1 MPRNN
6 DLWILIGLALLS
18 LVLARLPL
26 LNLLVYPFELFN
38 TFIHEMSHIVATLL
52 TGGRVERFEIYRDGS
67 GVALVRGG
75 VTWIIA
81 SAGYLGSA
89 LVGGAL
95 LLLTARGVA
104 PRTVLLAL
112 GVFMAIMSLLFVRNI
127 FGILAGLLLVAA
139 LIGAATKLE
148 PRWSGALLLFLT
160 VQMCLK
166 SLDSLWDLLRIST
179 SLRGRT
185 TTDAQ
190 IMQQL
195 TGVPGIV
202 WALLWSAVALLI
214 LWQSVRIAY
223 FKG

>member
-18 LVLARLPL
+18 VVLARLPL
-26 LNLLVYPFELFN
+26 LSLLVYPFKLFN
-38 TFIHEMSHIVATLL
+38 TFIHEMSHALAALL
-52 TGGRVERFEIYRDGS
+52 TGGQVERFEIYHDGS

-75 VTWIIA
+75 WTWIVA

-104 PRTVLLAL
+104 PRTVLMAL
-112 GVFMAIMSLLFVRNI
+112 GVILAIMCLLFVRNF
-127 FGILAGLLLVAA
+127 FGIVTGLLLVAA
-139 LIGAATKLE
+139 LIAAATKLE
-148 PRWSGALLLFLT
+148 PRWSGGLLLFLT

-166 SLDSLWDLLRIST
+166 ALDSLWDLLRISS
-179 SLRGRT
+179 SLRGRA
-185 TTDAQ
+185 TDAQ
-190 IMQQL
+190 IMQQI
-195 TGVPGIV
+195 TGVPGLI

-214 LWQSVRIAY
+214 LWQSVRMAY

>member
-18 LVLARLPL
+18 VVLARLPL
-26 LNLLVYPFELFN
+26 LSLLVYPFKLFN
-38 TFIHEMSHIVATLL
+38 TFIHEMSHALAALL
-52 TGGRVERFEIYRDGS
+52 TGGRVDRFEIYHDGS

-75 VTWIIA
+75 WTWIVA

-89 LVGGAL
+89 LVGGLL

-112 GVFMAIMSLLFVRNI
+112 GVILAIMCLLFVRNP
-127 FGILAGLLLVAA
+127 FGIVTGLLLVAA
-139 LIGAATKLE
+139 LIAAATRLE
-148 PRWSGALLLFLT
+148 PRWSGGLLLFLT

-166 SLDSLWDLLRIST
+166 ALDSLWDLLRISS
-179 SLRGRT
+179 SLRDRA
-185 TTDAQ
+185 TDAQ
-190 IMQQL
+190 IMQQA
-195 TGVPGIV
+195 TGVPSLV

-214 LWQSVRIAY
+214 LWQSVRMAY